1 MMDRTADGVQKS
13 SATPDGI
20 VPVGHRLDVSDVH
33 AVMDHLAHI
42 VEEDCGDKRFAV
54 CLSLLLDHGI
64 EAADGVG
71 FQPAHRAAAVK
82 DKDDLG

>member
-1 MMDRTADGVQKS
+1 MERTADGVQKS
-13 SATPDGI
+13 CAAPDGI
-20 VPVGHRLDVSDVH
+20 IPVCHWFDVADVH

-54 CLSLLLDHGI
+54 CLSLLLDHGV

-71 FQPAHRAAAVK
+71 FQSAHRAAAVK